1 MMIWRIFQ
9 NLHHFGAKKS
19 SKKWRKTP
27 CGKILLLGPMM
38 LDSWH
43 LRFKLHQG
51 NRSTFDFP
59 QERHPFDAEKKKRKN
74 WRLNLDSTWSFGGVD
89 IWMFFHLVQG
99 VEGVNFQPLPAI
111 DGVFFERLL
120 LYWSP
125 KTPEITLPTTGIV
138 IAKWWLEDY
147 FPFWK
152 GLFSGPV
159 LVSGR

>member
-74 WRLNLDSTWSFGGVD
+74 WRSNRSTWSFGGW
-89 IWMFFHLVQG
+89 IFECFSILSRKLK
-99 VEGVNFQPLPAI
+99 LPAASSHWWSLAC
-111 DGVFFERLL
+111 RLL

-152 GLFSGPV
+152 GLFSGRV

>member
-27 CGKILLLGPMM
+27 CRKILLLGPMM

-59 QERHPFDAEKKKRKN
+59 QERHPFDAEKKTEKLKVEPFDMKS
-74 WRLNLDSTWSFGGVD
+74 WVD
-89 IWMFFHLVQG
+89 LWIFFHLVQG

-111 DGVFFERLL
+111 DGV
-120 LYWSP
+120 
-125 KTPEITLPTTGIV
+125 
-138 IAKWWLEDY
+138 
-147 FPFWK
+147 
-152 GLFSGPV
+152 
-159 LVSGR
+159 